1 SCDSCSTPEVIL
13 EKLYNGEVHNDAVFI
28 VDTPSD
34 MSASAEGSDISSGS
48 IPDTNM
54 DTVTSSEYQQDL
66 GMDLINPDEGSDRVE
81 PYAK

>member
-1 SCDSCSTPEVIL
+1 M
-13 EKLYNGEVHNDAVFI
+13 HNDAVFI

-34 MSASAEGSDISSGS
+34 MSASAEGSDISSGT

-81 PYAK
+81 PYAKSEQSSGQDTIGAHMLMLSQ